1 MESLQTTSSSSV
13 TATASSSINSGSTV
27 AEVREIVRS
36 KIQAALDT
44 QGAANMENIA
54 SVATIL
60 GVSKSNLSKAL
71 KLAPAS
77 VKSSNGKINL
87 SKLSNFITKNS
98 KAASLLAGK
107 STGKSKK
114 SSAKRSS

>member
-1 MESLQTTSSSSV
+1 M
-13 TATASSSINSGSTV
+13 
-27 AEVREIVRS
+27 
-36 KIQAALDT
+36 KIQVALA
-44 QGAANMENIA
+44 QGSANERSA
-54 SVATIL
+54 SDIATIL

-77 VKSSNGKINL
+77 VKSSNGKINIAKIGKFL
-87 SKLSNFITKNS
+87 TKNS